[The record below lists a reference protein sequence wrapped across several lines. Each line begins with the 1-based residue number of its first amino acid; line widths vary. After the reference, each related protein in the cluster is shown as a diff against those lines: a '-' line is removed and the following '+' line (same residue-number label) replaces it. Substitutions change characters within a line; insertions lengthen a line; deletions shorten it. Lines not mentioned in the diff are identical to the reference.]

1 MRVRK
6 GIVAIYINEADVLNV
21 AMFGGSRNQRGFFMC
36 LTPVIKNYCFFG
48 FSPIFCVATPRNAA
62 GHGKGEGR
70 MLSCC
75 VESSSDCNK
84 S

>member
-1 MRVRK
+1 MH
-6 GIVAIYINEADVLNV
+6 
-21 AMFGGSRNQRGFFMC
+21 
-36 LTPVIKNYCFFG
+36 LTLLLRNYCFFG
-48 FSPIFCVATPRNAA
+48 FFPLTPLIVATAPLFLPYILRRKTPRNAA